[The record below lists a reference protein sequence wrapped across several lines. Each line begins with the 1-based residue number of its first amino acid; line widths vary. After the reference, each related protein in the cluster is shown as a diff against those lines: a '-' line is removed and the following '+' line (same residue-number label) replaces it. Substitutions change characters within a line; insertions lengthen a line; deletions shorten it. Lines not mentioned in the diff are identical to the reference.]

1 MNAIWKPTLKQQ
13 QKKQRNRR
21 LLLFSFLF
29 FLAGIGYFLLP
40 THPSRKPESPPTTLS
55 EQTKEINPPSTEI
68 APQPEPIFTRAITAG
83 DTLSSIMD
91 SLKIPQN
98 TMYQILAADESL
110 LALDVLR
117 LGNQLTF
124 TLDKETRQLM
134 TMELFIHRGKQIIYQ
149 RSDAD
154 NFRYQEIILPGIWE
168 EQLLSGE
175 IHGSFFQ
182 SALAIGLSE
191 QEVANIADLFKS
203 RLNFSREIRAGD
215 RFQVV
220 RTQQFVDGEPT
231 GQSQILGVQ
240 ILCHRSRHDAFLFED
255 GHYYDHN
262 GDSLARAFLRY
273 PHKGHFRISS
283 SFNPARRHPVTGR
296 IAPHRG
302 VDFAMPTGTRIL
314 ATGDGIV
321 TRVKS
326 HPFAGKYIEIQHG
339 VQYTTRYLHLS
350 RISVKRG
357 QRIKRGELIA
367 LSGNTGRSTG
377 PHLHYELH
385 IKNRAVDPTT
395 AKIPMAAS
403 IPQGKRQMFKKQV
416 AELIAVMN
424 PPQHHQVSRHTQE
437 TKQDNP
443 ENLVEKPTI

>member
-1 MNAIWKPTLKQQ
+1 MNATWKPTLKQQ
-13 QKKQRNRR
+13 QKKRRNRR
-21 LLLFSFLF
+21 LFLLSFLF
-29 FLAGIGYFLLP
+29 LLAGVGYFLLP
-40 THPSRKPESPPTTLS
+40 THQLIKPELTLTTLP
-55 EQTKEINPPSTEI
+55 EQTKEPPPPSTETS
-68 APQPEPIFTRAITAG
+68 PQLESIFTRAITTG
-83 DTLSSIMD
+83 DTLSSILD

-117 LGNQLTF
+117 PGNQLTF
-124 TLDKETRQLM
+124 TLDEVTRQLM
-134 TMELFIHRGKQIIYQ
+134 TMELFVHRGKQIIYQ
-149 RSDAD
+149 RIDAD
-154 NFRYQEIILPGIWE
+154 NFRYQEIILPGVWE
-168 EQLLSGE
+168 KQLLSGK

-182 SALAIGLSE
+182 SALATGLSK

-220 RTQQFVDGEPT
+220 RTQQFVDGEFT

-240 ILCHRSRHDAFLFED
+240 IFCHQNRHDAFLFED
-255 GHYYDHN
+255 GNYYDHN

-273 PHKGHFRISS
+273 PYKGHFRISS

-296 IAPHRG
+296 IAPHKG

-326 HPFAGKYIEIQHG
+326 HPFAGKYVEIQHG
-339 VQYTTRYLHLS
+339 GQYTTRYLHLS

-357 QRIKRGELIA
+357 QKIKRGELIA

-385 IKNRAVDPTT
+385 IKKRAVNPIT

-403 IPQGKRQMFKKQV
+403 IPQNRRQRFKKQV

-424 PPQHHQVSRHTQE
+424 PPQHHQVNRHAQDKTEQSRE
-437 TKQDNP
+437 P
-443 ENLVEKPTI
+443 S